1 MAKLTKDQKRKK
13 QQELKR
19 KQSIT
24 KAQTVNRVRNEL
36 LTTGKPLVDFFDSH
50 DESEQPDIFD
60 PSALTNEER
69 ELKPKT
75 GDTYI
80 SSKPV
85 GMKFFI
91 ESSGG
96 FEDEEGEYYNVELI
110 DYANKENFDAAGDS
124 LSPNEWVK
132 MVKTYG
138 LVREC

>member
-13 QQELKR
+13 QQVLKR
-19 KQSIT
+19 KQSAT
-24 KAQTVNRVRNEL
+24 QAQTINRVRNVL
-36 LTTGKPLVDFFDSH
+36 SSIDVPMVDFFDSQ
-50 DESEQPDIFD
+50 DDSA
-60 PSALTNEER
+60 PSALTDEER

-80 SSKPV
+80 SSKPE

-96 FEDEEGEYYNVELI
+96 FEDEDGEYYNVELI
-110 DYANKENFDAAGDS
+110 DYVNKDNFDAAGDS

-132 MVKTYG
+132 MVKAYG
-138 LVREC
+138 LVLEV